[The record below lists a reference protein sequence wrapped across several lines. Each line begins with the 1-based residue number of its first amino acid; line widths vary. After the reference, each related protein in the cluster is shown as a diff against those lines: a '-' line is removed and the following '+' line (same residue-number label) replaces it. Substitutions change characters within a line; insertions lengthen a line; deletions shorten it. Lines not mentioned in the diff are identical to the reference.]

1 MVRLKGPFSRR
12 TSKQA
17 PAENPF
23 EPDSR
28 IATAD
33 RTDEAAET
41 DLEATDS
48 QPIVAGRRIASNLRV
63 DPAEPISIVEQ
74 RTKILFINQYYWPD
88 HASTAQHLTDLA
100 ESFAARGYDCQVLC
114 GSGAYLGKTAERVA
128 ALPAREMRNGVEIR
142 RVGSTALGRRSTLS
156 RMIDYLSFYIK
167 AIFVALFLPRREV
180 VVTLTTP
187 PIIGLIGVILRFVK
201 GSKHVLWSMDLHPD
215 ASLALGRMSIK
226 NPLVRLIDRIS
237 TEVYRRADRV
247 VALGPYMADRL
258 LAKGVRRNRI
268 ETIPVWSRRDEVYPQ
283 PKAGNSLRKSLG
295 LEDQFVVMYSGNLG
309 VAHSFEEF
317 IEAARRLKARSEIVF
332 LFVGDGPRRREV
344 EAAKAN
350 DALENVMMLN
360 YFPREQLHESLSLA
374 DVHLISMRREMAGI
388 VVPGKLYG
396 VMASARPALFV
407 GPAHSETADTIR
419 RSGCGWTI
427 PLGDVDEL
435 VRVIDSAATDASD
448 AVRRGE
454 LGRAAFL
461 RFFDKDV
468 CCREWIDL
476 VDALIP
482 APSSVVSIPP
492 RRGIGAIGSGREP
505 VRVAAIRREAI

>member
-23 EPDSR
+23 ETDAR
-28 IATAD
+28 VATAD
-33 RTDEAAET
+33 RTDETTESDSESTAERRT
-41 DLEATDS
+41 AN
-48 QPIVAGRRIASNLRV
+48 GRVSANLRI
-63 DPAEPISIVEQ
+63 DPAEPISIVEP

-100 ESFAARGYDCQVLC
+100 ESFAARGYECRVLC
-114 GSGAYLGKTAERVA
+114 GSGAYLSKSADRA
-128 ALPAREMRNGVEIR
+128 AAPPARETRNGVEIR
-142 RVGSTALGRRSTLS
+142 RVKSTALGRRSTLS

-167 AIFVALFLPRREV
+167 AIVVALFLPRSDV

-187 PIIGLIGVILRFVK
+187 PIIGLIGSILRSIK

-226 NPLVRLIDRIS
+226 NPIVRLIDRIS

-258 LAKGVRRNRI
+258 FAKGVRTKRV
-268 ETIPVWSRRDEVYPQ
+268 ETIPVWSRRDEVFPR
-283 PKAGNSLRKSLG
+283 PRDENTLRKSLG
-295 LEDQFVVMYSGNLG
+295 LEAKFVVMYSGNLG
-309 VAHSFEEF
+309 IAHSFDEF
-317 IEAARRLKARSEIVF
+317 IEAARRLRTRSEIVF

-344 EAAKAN
+344 ETAKTIESL
-350 DALENVMMLN
+350 DNVMMLD
-360 YFPREQLHESLSLA
+360 YFPREQLHESLTLA
-374 DVHLISMRREMAGI
+374 DIHLISMRREMAGI

-427 PLGDVDEL
+427 GLGDVDEL
-435 VRVIDSAATDASD
+435 VRVIDSAATDAADS
-448 AVRRGE
+448 VRRGE

-461 RFFDKDV
+461 RFFEKDV

-482 APSSVVSIPP
+482 AAAAVASIPA
-492 RRGIGAIGSGREP
+492 RRGIAAAGSAREP
-505 VRVAAIRREAI
+505 VRVGTIRREAI